1 MQMMYLRL
9 FMKSLE
15 EILRKFILK
24 LLKVFIKSKTLK
36 DIDINSIKRILIV
49 RQHNE
54 IGDMLLAT
62 PLFSAIRKKFP
73 DSFIS
78 LIARPRNI
86 DVVINNP
93 DLNEVILYDVRK
105 FRYAPWKLFKFL
117 YDLRKKKFDITIVP
131 CTVSFSLTSA
141 LIAYLSKVKYRIGT
155 DGKFFGFY
163 EDSSFFFNI
172 YVPLEKDKH
181 QVDINLDFIKIFK
194 INGIDKRNKLVLLS
208 HEEEQAKILL
218 EKITKNNKKILIAVH
233 PGAGKE
239 KNRWSAFK
247 FGKLIDVILNK
258 YNLNVLLMWG
268 KGEEQIVKEVLE
280 NTSTSPIVLPLIN
293 LRLLAAVLKQCKLFI
308 CNDTGVLHIAAGVK
322 TPTIAIFGP
331 SNPDFWNPVGE
342 EHKAI
347 RGKDGT
353 TDSVSVDEVEKGVRS
368 LLFTLQ
374 QESIIKIE

>member
-1 MQMMYLRL
+1 MQTMYLRL
-9 FMKSLE
+9 FMKRLE

-36 DIDINSIKRILIV
+36 VENININFIHRILIV

-117 YDLRKKKFDITIVP
+117 YDLRKKKFDLTIVP
-131 CTVSFSLTSA
+131 CTVSFSLTST
-141 LIAYLSKVKYRIGT
+141 LISYLSGAKYRIGT

-163 EDSSFFFNI
+163 EDSSFFFNV

-181 QVDINLDFIKIFK
+181 QVDINLDYIKIFGDY
-194 INGIDKRNKLVLLS
+194 NIDRQNKLVLLF
-208 HEEEQAKILL
+208 HEKEQAKILL
-218 EKITKNNKKILIAVH
+218 EKITKNNKKTLIAVH
-233 PGAGKE
+233 PGAGKT
-239 KNRWSAFK
+239 KNRWPAFK
-247 FGKLIDVILNK
+247 FGKLIDAILNK
-258 YNLNVLLMWG
+258 YNLNILLMWA

-280 NTSTSPIVLPLIN
+280 NASSSPVVLPLLN
-293 LRLLAAVLKQCKLFI
+293 LRLLAAVLKQCSLFI
-308 CNDTGVLHIAAGVK
+308 CNDTGVLHVAAGVK

-353 TDSVSVDEVEKGVRS
+353 TDSVSIDNVFEKFQTVFS
-368 LLFTLQ
+368 KY
-374 QESIIKIE
+374 EK